1 MKLVVGK
8 LIQVEG
14 KKLIHSSLFRFS
26 FIVLFTVNLLILVF
40 SESGNDFSRSA
51 YRTFKKEYIGMETNE
66 GKLRN
71 EMKECDK
78 IEIMQQIMIE
88 QNFSEKSE
96 WRDSFSLTMAKEK
109 GYSEDWYLSVRKEYL
124 SGNVKTYCNNLK
136 SESIFRNKLRIELEQ
151 VASYH
156 EFLDSIQ
163 QKVDDKKEIK
173 FFSDNQST
181 YSKRELK
188 KEEKDYRRLKNV
200 VPTFAGTIGL
210 DRVMGNFT
218 LDICPCLL
226 LTIISILLYIEE
238 KKNGNIRVYRA
249 TVNGRGELFL
259 AKVVLQF
266 FLSFFVVLLFYGSCI
281 FCVWKSYGAFSLQA
295 PIQSIVGYQNC
306 TMTMSIGQYISVFLL
321 LKAVVLGVVS
331 LLSNIIAILAGNY
344 VIYYFGTG
352 VFYLLGVLCYALIPQ
367 YTAFSWLRQIN
378 IIYVL
383 QGTPLVKN
391 YVNYNIMN
399 YPVSHILVCLFVIG
413 LFLSVSYMAGRD
425 CYIRCEDGYF
435 RFTETIR
442 CKRNHQRKRVI
453 NSVFLHELY
462 KMLIGNKTAFL
473 LIGATILLMGTA
485 CREKIYLTE
494 DEMYF
499 KNYMARLQ
507 GEVTEE
513 KRTYIQE
520 EEKRIEMI
528 EEKISELVIAYEKGE
543 ISEGE
548 YKEETA
554 FLSSQIRNRIAF
566 QWVKE
571 RLEYLDE
578 SGDETYSFVN
588 DEGWKRLF
596 GFTEEGRR
604 NDYFSALFCILIMG
618 IGISGCFACDF
629 ECGMY
634 RLQRVTVRG
643 RKYLQ
648 MKKFLNA
655 LVVLLITMVIN
666 YVRDIILV
674 IRSYGLPGTQ
684 LPARSIPDLAKA
696 FGSGGSILG
705 HYFMLLGVRFLAYCL
720 VLLIMYFLAFLT
732 KSTIKTMVLTLLLF
746 AIPLGLSL
754 LGVEQINTYSFNN
767 LLVGNSI
774 LN

>member
-1 MKLVVGK
+1 MKLVIGK

-26 FIVLFTVNLLILVF
+26 IIVLFAVNLLILIF
-40 SESGNDFSRSA
+40 NESGNDFSRSA
-51 YRTFKKEYIGMETNE
+51 YRTFKKEYAGMETNE
-66 GKLRN
+66 GKLQN
-71 EMKECDK
+71 AIKECDA

-96 WRDSFSLTMAKEK
+96 WRDSFSFTMAKEK

-136 SESIFRNKLRIELEQ
+136 SESIFRNKLRMELEQ

-163 QKVDDKKEIK
+163 QKADAKKEIK

-188 KEEKDYRRLKNV
+188 KEEKDYQRVRNV
-200 VPTFAGTIGL
+200 IPTFAGTIGL
-210 DRVMGNFT
+210 DRVMGNFS

-238 KKNGNIRVYRA
+238 KKNGNIRVYRT

-259 AKVVLQF
+259 AKEVLQF

-281 FCVWKSYGAFSLQA
+281 FYVWKSYGAFSLQA
-295 PIQSIVGYQNC
+295 PIQSIVGYQKC
-306 TMTMSIGQYISVFLL
+306 TMTMNIGQYISIFLL
-321 LKAVVLGVVS
+321 LKAIVLGVVS
-331 LLSNIIAILAGNY
+331 LISNIIAILAGNY

-352 VFYLLGVLCYALIPQ
+352 IFYLTGVLCYALIPK

-391 YVNYNIMN
+391 YINYNIMN
-399 YPVSHILVCLFVIG
+399 YPVSHILVCLLVIA
-413 LFLSVSYMAGRD
+413 LFLVVSYVAGRD

-435 RFTETIR
+435 RFAALHH
-442 CKRNHQRKRVI
+442 KRDFQRKRVI

-462 KMLIGNKTAFL
+462 KMLIGNKIAVL
-473 LIGATILLMGTA
+473 LIGATILLLGTA

-499 KNYMARLQ
+499 KNYMERLQ
-507 GEVTEE
+507 GEVTEI
-513 KRTYIQE
+513 KRTYIEE

-528 EEKISELVIAYEKGE
+528 EDKISELDLSYESGD

-548 YKEETA
+548 YKEETT
-554 FLSSQIRNRIAF
+554 FLSSQIRNKIAF
-566 QWVKE
+566 QMVKE

-578 SGDETYSFVN
+578 PDNENYSFVN
-588 DEGWKRLF
+588 DEGWKQLF

-604 NDYFSALFCILIMG
+604 NDYISALFCILIMG

-655 LVVLLITMVIN
+655 LVVLLAAMIIN

-674 IRSYGLPGTQ
+674 IKSYGLPGTQ
-684 LPARSIPDLAKA
+684 LPARSIPDLAKV
-696 FGSGGSILG
+696 FGSDGSILG
-705 HYFMLLGVRFLAYCL
+705 HYFILLGVRFLAYCL
-720 VLLIMYFLAFLT
+720 VLLIMYFLALLT
-732 KSTIKTMVLTLLLF
+732 KSTMKTMVLTLLLF

-767 LLVGNSI
+767 LLVGNPI